1 MAFRLEAVRQCY
13 GSEAVRARIRE
24 FIGEPPTGGV
34 YLAQCDEP
42 FGSQPSLRPLE
53 DLEQFLLQGVE
64 ISRSLWDGSGI
75 IAHLDIEYVN
85 FDYPAEPY
93 LDPLRIFSLQQPVV
107 LAIEQLLV
115 SWGIQPLHCLSGR
128 GHHFVW
134 RVGRR
139 SQPFCRLAELGFQ
152 PTHLTEYYKRHP
164 LPQGLVVDAQLG
176 FAFAG
181 LGLALEYVAH
191 RIRQLASPQ
200 VSIPLKITAVIVG
213 PQQRGREMLSVDISE
228 YGDPLNTRTIRVP
241 FSVYRKPWR
250 QQGVLHEAIANRIEP
265 MFLIPLHEMDVMRG
279 IYVMQDERACM
290 ELAQVA
296 CVRIPDNP
304 EGMMAMVQEYQESSL
319 ARFHRYFY
327 AQEHEPASHWP
338 HTYDMLDT
346 ASLPP
351 CVQHALVNPNDL
363 LLKPAGIEMLT
374 RTLLALHWHPRHIAG
389 LLRSKY
395 ERDFGWGH
403 RWYQYDAACRADFY
417 TRLFSG
423 LLLCGA
429 DGLSDFTCESMV
441 ARGLC
446 VQPHHASSGDCGG
459 LAKLRQDLLKRV
471 EEYHYE

>member
-1 MAFRLEAVRQCY
+1 M
-13 GSEAVRARIRE
+13 RE
-24 FIGEPPTGGV
+24 FIGEPNTGGV

-42 FGSQPSLRPLE
+42 FGTQPSLCPLE
-53 DLEQFLLQGVE
+53 DLEQFLQQGVE
-64 ISRSLWDGSGI
+64 ISRSLWDASGI

-85 FDYPAEPY
+85 FDFPAEPY
-93 LDPLRIFSLQQPVV
+93 LDPLRIFALQQPVV
-107 LAIEQLLV
+107 LAIERLLV
-115 SWGIQPLHCLSGR
+115 GWGIMPLHCLSGR

-152 PTHLTEYYKRHP
+152 PAHLSEYYKRHP
-164 LPQGLVVDAQLG
+164 LQQGLVVDGQLG
-176 FAFAG
+176 YAFAG

-191 RIRQLASPQ
+191 RICQLASEQ
-200 VSIPLKITAVIVG
+200 VSIPLKITAVLVSA
-213 PQQRGREMLSVDISE
+213 QQRGREMVSVDISE

-250 QQGVLHEAIANRIEP
+250 QQGVLHEAIAHRIEP
-265 MFLIPLHEMDVMRG
+265 MFLIPLHEMDLARG
-279 IYVMQDERACM
+279 IYVMQDEQACI

-304 EGMMAMVQEYQESSL
+304 QGMMALLTEYQDSAL

-327 AQEHEPASHWP
+327 AQDHESASRWP

-351 CVQHALVNPNDL
+351 CVRHALANPNDL

-423 LLLCGA
+423 LLLCGE
-429 DGLSDFTCESMV
+429 DELSDFTCESMV

-446 VQPHHASSGDCGG
+446 VQPHHAGSGECCGV
-459 LAKLRQDLLKRV
+459 AQLRHDLLKRV
-471 EEYHYE
+471 EEYPYE